1 MANGVGYSIQGI
13 AEKTMD
19 YPKELSALA
28 VNRIEEERLKAKQQ
42 LRESRTTPPPKGF
55 APRKADEYELWRYI
69 LRTVRAFSHEACE
82 LVREAKWTK
91 AVALEEMIDF
101 RRRFTIQAYR
111 EIASDRNG
119 VYFEVPTV
127 GWMANAP
134 GTLKPDLERVF
145 NNSAEW
151 QECEAEVLAVT
162 VARAETTNVSQEP
175 ERRDSKPNES
185 AGTRPNLSADE
196 AATTSADP
204 STHTELAGEVEN
216 TKPTPRQA
224 YRPEIKAYM
233 KAHDL
238 GTNEMAA
245 RHLGVG
251 LDTLKSIMSGKGK
264 PRFSQETLEE
274 VLKKIG
280 FQRS

>member
-1 MANGVGYSIQGI
+1 MANSVGYFIQGI
-13 AEKTMD
+13 AEGKMD

-42 LRESRTTPPPKGF
+42 LRESRSTPPPKGF

-69 LRTVRAFSHEACE
+69 LGTVRAFSHEACE
-82 LVREAKWTK
+82 LVKQAKWTK

-119 VYFEVPTV
+119 VDFEVPTL

-134 GTLKPDLERVF
+134 GMLKSDLERVF

-162 VARAETTNVSQEP
+162 VAQAEGTNVSQKP
-175 ERRDSKPNES
+175 ERRNSKPNE
-185 AGTRPNLSADE
+185 
-196 AATTSADP
+196 SADP